1 MALANLRTITDMRKR
16 FKHPVGLSDH
26 TMSSSD
32 AVASVALGDR
42 ILEKHF
48 ILDRGIGGPDAAF
61 SMNKE
66 EFSEMVR
73 CVREVEMALGKPTFE
88 LTE

>member
-1 MALANLRTITDMRKR
+1 MCIRDR
-16 FKHPVGLSDH
+16 
-26 TMSSSD
+26 
-32 AVASVALGDR
+32 AVASVALGAR

-73 CVREVEMALGKPTFE
+73 CVREVEIDVYKRQLLRLIINMKTM
-88 LTE
+88 

>member
-1 MALANLRTITDMRKR
+1 MALANLRTIPDMRKR
-16 FKHPVGLSDH
+16 FKLPVGLSDH
-26 TMSSSD
+26 TMSSSV
-32 AVASVALGDR
+32 AVASVALGAR

-73 CVREVEMALGKPTFE
+73 CVREVEMALESQPMS
-88 LTE
+88 